1 MKIGVSGFWRT
12 KAAILACSASS
23 SISSG
28 GWSCSLSMYCPCART
43 STMTGSF
50 CCVTGAA
57 LACGSSMSTPRF
69 NSGAVTMKMISSTS
83 ITSMYGTTLMSALSR
98 RLRMRRPV
106 AVWAMAILSWC
117 LIQRPKWTMGSIVQV
132 RLALQD
138 RSELLAK
145 RVVTRGDAVDLG
157 SEAVVGPYRRDR
169 GEQAHRSRDQ
179 RLGNTR
185 RHGGDRRLLDVG
197 QALERNH

>member
-1 MKIGVSGFWRT
+1 MV
-12 KAAILACSASS
+12 AAFTA
-23 SISSG
+23 G
-28 GWSCSLSMYCPCART
+28 SLT
-43 STMTGSF
+43 
-50 CCVTGAA
+50 
-57 LACGSSMSTPRF
+57 STPRF

-145 RVVTRGDAVDLG
+145 RVVARGDAVDLG
-157 SEAVVGPYRRDR
+157 GEAVVG
-169 GEQAHRSRDQ
+169 HQ
-179 RLGNTR
+179 RLHSG
-185 RHGGDRRLLDVG
+185 
-197 QALERNH
+197 